1 MEDLFFFFFT
11 NFYKLPSKSV
21 NFLPYQMNVM
31 EDVSA
36 TVQLSSLIT
45 REYFRNGV
53 KGLYYIIV
61 FKWCHRDCYDDR
73 TNDEESKNGAIT

>member
-1 MEDLFFFFFT
+1 MMKNGRSFFFFT

-45 REYFRNGV
+45 RKYFRNGV

-61 FKWCHRDCYDDR
+61 SNGVIVIVMTIVR
-73 TNDEESKNGAIT
+73 TTKSRRMVL

>member
-1 MEDLFFFFFT
+1 
-11 NFYKLPSKSV
+11 
-21 NFLPYQMNVM
+21 MNVM

-61 FKWCHRDCYDDR
+61 SNDVIVIVTTIVR
-73 TNDEESKNGAIT
+73 TTKSRRMVL